1 MERKKV
7 TIPDLLKMKQGNR
20 KITVLTAYDFPIAVA
35 LEKAAIDIIL
45 VGDSLGNVVLGY
57 DSTVPVTMDEMI
69 HHTKA
74 VNRGRKKSLLVADMP
89 FMSFN
94 ITPRKTIIN
103 AGRFIKEAGADA
115 VKLEGANPHIISIV
129 KAVVRAGIPVMGH
142 LGLTPQTA
150 TALGGYK
157 VQGKDTKSADIIMRQ
172 AIALEQAG
180 CFSIV
185 FECIPETLADE
196 ITKKL
201 KIPTIGIGAGKGC
214 DGQVL
219 VTYDLLGFSDGFT
232 PKFVKKYADISTQ
245 ISKAIENFKEDVEKG
260 NFPGPEPDAVRHTG
274 PMILK
279 VDPQANPIDGTAGAG
294 QSV

>member
-7 TIPDLLKMKQGNR
+7 TIPDLLQLKKQNK
-20 KITVLTAYDFPIAVA
+20 KITMLTAYDYPMSMI

-57 DSTVPVTMDEMI
+57 ETTVPVTMDEML

-94 ITPRKTIIN
+94 VTPRKTIIN
-103 AGRFIKEAGADA
+103 AGRFVKEAGADA
-115 VKLEGANPHIISIV
+115 VKLEGANPNIIAII

-157 VQGKDTKSADIIMRQ
+157 VQGKDQETADSIMRQ
-172 AIALEQAG
+172 AIALEKAG

-185 FECIPETLADE
+185 FECIPETLADK
-196 ITKKL
+196 ITKKI

-219 VTYDLLGFSDGFT
+219 VTHDLLGFGAGFT
-232 PKFVKKYADISTQ
+232 PKFVKKYADLSKQ
-245 ISKAIENFKEDVEKG
+245 IDSAIESFRKEVLTGK
-260 NFPGPEPDAVRHTG
+260 FPASEHCFTTKKQD
-274 PMILK
+274 K
-279 VDPQANPIDGTAGAG
+279 
-294 QSV
+294 

>member
-1 MERKKV
+1 MERKKI
-7 TIPDLLKMKQGNR
+7 TIPDLLKMKRESR
-20 KITVLTAYDFPIAVA
+20 KITMLTAYDFPMSVV

-57 DSTVPVTMDEMI
+57 DSTVPVTMDEML

-74 VNRGRKKSLLVADMP
+74 VNRGRKNALLVADMP

-94 ITPRKTIIN
+94 VTARKTIIN

-115 VKLEGANPHIISIV
+115 VKLEGANPDIISIV
-129 KAVVRAGIPVMGH
+129 KSVVRAGIPVMGH

-150 TALGGYK
+150 TMLGGYK
-157 VQGKDTKSADIIMRQ
+157 VQGKDAKEAESIMRQ
-172 AIALEQAG
+172 AIALEKAG

-185 FECIPETLADE
+185 FECVPETLAEE
-196 ITKKL
+196 ITKRL

-219 VTYDLLGFSDGFT
+219 VTHDLLGLNERFT
-232 PKFVKKYADISTQ
+232 PKFVKKYADLSKQ
-245 ISKAIENFKEDVEKG
+245 INAAIENFKEEV
-260 NFPGPEPDAVRHTG
+260 
-274 PMILK
+274 
-279 VDPQANPIDGTAGAG
+279 TAGKFPAPEHCFKAK
-294 QSV
+294 

>member
-1 MERKKV
+1 MERKKM
-7 TIPDLLKMKQGNR
+7 TIPDLLKMKQENR
-20 KITVLTAYDFPIAVA
+20 KITVLTAYDFPMSVA

-57 DSTVPVTMDEMI
+57 DSTVPVTMEDMI

-94 ITPRKTIIN
+94 VTARKTIIN
-103 AGRFIKEAGADA
+103 AGRLIKEAGADA
-115 VKLEGANPHIISIV
+115 VKLEGANPDILSIIKS
-129 KAVVRAGIPVMGH
+129 VVRAGIPVMGH

-157 VQGKDTKSADIIMRQ
+157 VQGREPEAADSIMRQ
-172 AIALEQAG
+172 ALALEKAG

-201 KIPTIGIGAGKGC
+201 KVPTIGIGAGKGC

-219 VTYDLLGFSDGFT
+219 VTYDLLGFSEGFT
-232 PKFVKKYADISTQ
+232 PKFVKKYTDISTE
-245 ISKAIENFKEDVEKG
+245 ISKAIG
-260 NFPGPEPDAVRHTG
+260 NFRDEVIEEKFPAPEHCFKIKKRD
-274 PMILK
+274 K
-279 VDPQANPIDGTAGAG
+279 
-294 QSV
+294 

>member
-7 TIPDLLKMKQGNR
+7 TIPDLLKMKQESK
-20 KITVLTAYDFPIAVA
+20 KITMLTAYDCPMSVA

-69 HHTKA
+69 HHAKA

-94 ITPRKTIIN
+94 VTARKTIIN

-115 VKLEGANPHIISIV
+115 VKLEGANSDIVFIIKS
-129 KAVVRAGIPVMGH
+129 VVMSGIPVMGH

-157 VQGKDTKSADIIMRQ
+157 VQGKDAKSADIIMRQ

-201 KIPTIGIGAGKGC
+201 GIPTIGIGAGKSC

-219 VTYDLLGFSDGFT
+219 VTHDLLGLGVGFT
-232 PKFVKKYADISTQ
+232 PKFVKKYADLSKQIDSAIQNFRDEVISE
-245 ISKAIENFKEDVEKG
+245 KFPAPEHCFKTK
-260 NFPGPEPDAVRHTG
+260 
-274 PMILK
+274 
-279 VDPQANPIDGTAGAG
+279 
-294 QSV
+294 

>member
-1 MERKKV
+1 MERKKM
-7 TIPDLLKMKQGNR
+7 TIPDLLKMKQENR
-20 KITVLTAYDFPIAVA
+20 KITVLTAYDFPMSVA

-57 DSTVPVTMDEMI
+57 DSTVPVTMEDMI

-94 ITPRKTIIN
+94 VTARKTIIN
-103 AGRFIKEAGADA
+103 AGRLIKEAGADA
-115 VKLEGANPHIISIV
+115 VKLEGANPDILSIIKS
-129 KAVVRAGIPVMGH
+129 VVRAGIPVMGH

-157 VQGKDTKSADIIMRQ
+157 VQGREPEAADSIMRQ
-172 AIALEQAG
+172 ALALEKAG

-201 KIPTIGIGAGKGC
+201 KVPTIGIGAGKGC

-219 VTYDLLGFSDGFT
+219 VTYDLLGFSEGFT
-232 PKFVKKYADISTQ
+232 PKFVKKYADISTE
-245 ISKAIENFKEDVEKG
+245 ISKAIG
-260 NFPGPEPDAVRHTG
+260 NFRDEVIEEKFPAPEHCFKIKKRD
-274 PMILK
+274 K
-279 VDPQANPIDGTAGAG
+279 
-294 QSV
+294 

>member
-1 MERKKV
+1 MERKKI
-7 TIPDLLKMKQGNR
+7 TIPDLLKMKQENK
-20 KITVLTAYDFPIAVA
+20 KITMLTAYDFPMAVV

-57 DSTVPVTMDEMI
+57 DSTVPVTMDEML

-74 VNRGRKKSLLVADMP
+74 VNRGRKKSLLIADMP

-94 ITPRKTIIN
+94 VTARKTIVN

-115 VKLEGANPHIISIV
+115 VKLEGANPDIISIV
-129 KAVVRAGIPVMGH
+129 KSVVRAGIPVMGH

-150 TALGGYK
+150 TILGGYK
-157 VQGKDTKSADIIMRQ
+157 VQGRDAKAADSIMRQ
-172 AIALEQAG
+172 AIALEKAG

-185 FECIPETLADE
+185 FECIPDSLSEE

-219 VTYDLLGFSDGFT
+219 VTHDLLGLYDRFT
-232 PKFVKKYADISTQ
+232 PKFVKKYADLSKQ
-245 ISKAIENFKEDVEKG
+245 IAAAIENFKEEV
-260 NFPGPEPDAVRHTG
+260 
-274 PMILK
+274 
-279 VDPQANPIDGTAGAG
+279 TAGKFPA
-294 QSV
+294 QEHCFKAK